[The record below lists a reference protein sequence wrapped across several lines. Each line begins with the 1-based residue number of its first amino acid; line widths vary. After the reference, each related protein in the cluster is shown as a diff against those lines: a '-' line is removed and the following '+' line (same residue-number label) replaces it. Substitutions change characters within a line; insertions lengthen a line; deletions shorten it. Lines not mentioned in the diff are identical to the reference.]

1 MSKVVIIKNNGK
13 VQQIR
18 QYAEESYNTGEIRYY
33 STQKGSENEL
43 QLEKIKECAKREKK
57 KEIALLLICYT
68 NKVIEEIFR
77 GKVES
82 ITDENHINYNM
93 YAHITK
99 GTGKRALDSIVD
111 KIDLD
116 LEKDFEEKQYIM
128 MSDMESLYNE
138 LLERIIAQKEKKDM
152 IESLVM
158 PANFSE
164 SVRIYSNS
172 ELINGRTEYQRDR
185 ERVVNCRA
193 FRRMVDKAQ
202 IFGAEKGD
210 YFRTRMTHTLE
221 VNQIAKAIAYPL
233 NLNLDLTE
241 AIALG
246 HDLGHTP
253 FGHQG
258 ERTLDEILNGSIDV
272 GIKETQLLKDRRF
285 GGFKHNYQSAHILTE
300 LEEKYTDFLGLNV
313 SVQVIDGVLKHTK
326 LKKEINIEDF
336 IPKAY
341 LDQLEIDLNQEQ
353 QICST
358 LEGQVVAI
366 ADEIAQRSHDVD
378 DAIISG
384 VMSIEEYMD
393 RLKIAKCKELSER
406 IRKELNALDNKERLI
421 IDKKRLQVARVISI
435 IVNYFVEKVI
445 DHSKQNMNDE
455 QLMQK
460 DNGKFKNKV
469 ICFPEDIQKVNDYL
483 EKVVQKK
490 VICNCEVARA
500 DYNASKVVQHLFRS
514 YYNNPRLLHSGTI
527 HGIFIQML
535 KHKNRAVAESAIN
548 LEDSNVE
555 IVNEEIRKITKHE
568 LDEVE
573 IKEYID
579 NKKGNLN
586 SDDIVLFEKR
596 RILVRAIVDYIAG
609 MTDGFAMQEFK
620 KIVG

>member
-68 NKVIEEIFR
+68 NKVIEEIFI
-77 GKVES
+77 GKVKS

-384 VMSIEEYMD
+384 VMSIEEYNI
-393 RLKIAKCKELSER
+393 KT
-406 IRKELNALDNKERLI
+406 
-421 IDKKRLQVARVISI
+421 
-435 IVNYFVEKVI
+435 
-445 DHSKQNMNDE
+445 
-455 QLMQK
+455 
-460 DNGKFKNKV
+460 GKF
-469 ICFPEDIQKVNDYL
+469 Y
-483 EKVVQKK
+483 
-490 VICNCEVARA
+490 
-500 DYNASKVVQHLFRS
+500 SKV
-514 YYNNPRLLHSGTI
+514 
-527 HGIFIQML
+527 
-535 KHKNRAVAESAIN
+535 
-548 LEDSNVE
+548 
-555 IVNEEIRKITKHE
+555 
-568 LDEVE
+568 
-573 IKEYID
+573 KE
-579 NKKGNLN
+579 
-586 SDDIVLFEKR
+586 
-596 RILVRAIVDYIAG
+596 
-609 MTDGFAMQEFK
+609 
-620 KIVG
+620 